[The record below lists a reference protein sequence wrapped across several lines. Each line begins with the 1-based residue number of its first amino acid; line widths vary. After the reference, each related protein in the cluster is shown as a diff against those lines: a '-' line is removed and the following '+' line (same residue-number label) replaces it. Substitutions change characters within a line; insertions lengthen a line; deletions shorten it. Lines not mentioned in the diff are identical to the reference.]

1 MDDFLKGR
9 EVITRPSSGTINPGS
24 TSTLPPLSSSSHPQA
39 PAAPVTPNGE
49 ETGEHGTRVE
59 TIMERGRVTRL
70 IVTCSCGT
78 VTEIECRY

>member
-9 EVITRPSSGTINPGS
+9 EVITRSSSGTVSSGVA
-24 TSTLPPLSSSSHPQA
+24 STLPPLSSDDRPSTPATPA
-39 PAAPVTPNGE
+39 PRHRE

-70 IVTCSCGT
+70 IVTCTCGT